1 MIGERIELWHK
12 EEYHYPAAHGFIPI
26 MVSYIHED
34 ELMHPAMLVV
44 PGAVTD
50 LYRLRKHIW
59 LLWNFIRPVIMCS
72 SLNIQ

>member
-44 PGAVTD
+44 PGGG
-50 LYRLRKHIW
+50 RLRKHIW
-59 LLWNFIRPVIMCS
+59 LLWNFIRLVIMCS

>member
-44 PGAVTD
+44 PGGG
-50 LYRLRKHIW
+50 YRLVS
-59 LLWNFIRPVIMCS
+59 PS
-72 SLNIQ
+72 

>member
-34 ELMHPAMLVV
+34 ELLHPAMLVV
-44 PGAVTD
+44 PGGG
-50 LYRLRKHIW
+50 YRLVSPSEAHLVATDFYQAGYNLSLIHI
-59 LLWNFIRPVIMCS
+59 
-72 SLNIQ
+72 

>member
-44 PGAVTD
+44 PGGGLQTCIAFGSTSGCYGI
-50 LYRLRKHIW
+50 LSGRL
-59 LLWNFIRPVIMCS
+59 
-72 SLNIQ
+72 

>member
-44 PGAVTD
+44 P
-50 LYRLRKHIW
+50 
-59 LLWNFIRPVIMCS
+59 
-72 SLNIQ
+72 

>member
-34 ELMHPAMLVV
+34 EKKHPAMIIA
-44 PGAVTD
+44 PGGDAGCSGR
-50 LYRLRKHIW
+50 RLQTCIAFGSTSGCYGILSGW
-59 LLWNFIRPVIMCS
+59 L
-72 SLNIQ
+72 